1 MFPSVVLNVSQK
13 QAVGSRRIIDKHA
26 KRMAHVAEPK
36 RLRNEESFVK
46 EIRGTISTKDRI
58 AIRNVLVEE
67 VPESQKHV
75 WWHWKRRDQ
84 STRLVWYDHLHE
96 RVPLRV

>member
-13 QAVGSRRIIDKHA
+13 QAIGSRRIINKHA
-26 KRMAHVAEPK
+26 KRMAYVSEPK

-58 AIRNVLVEE
+58 AIWNVLADE

-75 WWHWKRRDQ
+75 W
-84 STRLVWYDHLHE
+84 
-96 RVPLRV
+96 